1 MINSKE
7 YKGKDLENILLEISS
22 ELEIPTN
29 EIIYQFCTENTLFSK
44 NIIVK
49 VYKSEDITEYL
60 KSFITE
66 LIQNIGVEEVAIE
79 VLGREKNIVFNIITN
94 QNAVLIGKD
103 GRNIDALQFYL
114 KNVIYHQVGKE
125 YNFLIDIENYKQKK
139 QKKLLRLAHQLAEE
153 VLLTKEE
160 VVIRNLNSYE
170 RRLVHQE
177 LSKSDLITTHSEGE
191 GLGRYLV
198 ISPKERK

>member
-29 EIIYQFCTENTLFSK
+29 EIIYQFYTENTLFSK

-66 LIQNIGVEEVAIE
+66 LIHNIGVEEVAIE

-153 VLLTKEE
+153 VILTKEE